1 MKKIIFT
8 IAVFILFSF
17 QKSFGQWSGSTSNA
31 GTENNP
37 INVNNYQQ
45 ESKGRFNIG
54 IGIGGSA
61 KAFCKDYQIDYTNVT
76 RIISDPTP
84 TDFNFFMSGLSK
96 TSFDKLWIGFEGG
109 FGVSTKEIAYE
120 YYSNFGIYETI
131 EEVDILHLGA
141 AIPIRYTFV
150 ETKEIDLYAQ
160 AVLGYGVLVDIN
172 NEYDMGKFYGGGA
185 VGARWTILFAELGYN
200 TTGFLRFGLSIPT
213 SK

>member
-37 INVNNYQQ
+37 INANNYQQ

-109 FGVSTKEIAYE
+109 FGVATKEIEYE

-141 AIPIRYTFV
+141 AIPIRYSFV

-160 AVLGYGVLVDIN
+160 AVLGYGFLVDIT
-172 NEYDMGKFYGGGA
+172 NEYSMGKFYGGGA
-185 VGARWTILFAELGYN
+185 VGGRWTILFAELGYN

-213 SK
+213 AK